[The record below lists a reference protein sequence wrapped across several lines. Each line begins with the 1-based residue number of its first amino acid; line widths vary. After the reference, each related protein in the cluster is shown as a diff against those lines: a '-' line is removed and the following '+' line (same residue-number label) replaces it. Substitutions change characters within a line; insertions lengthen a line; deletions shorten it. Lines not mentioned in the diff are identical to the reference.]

1 MTEYIEAVKQPTE
14 NHYDKCHS
22 FALLFLKS
30 QSAKSVFTSEN
41 IIAEY
46 NLTENPTPR
55 EGRVWGAVMKK
66 LKSDGLIKFAG
77 YVRYENP
84 LGHGKPCNSWVKN

>member
-1 MTEYIEAVKQPTE
+1 MDYIEAVKQPTE
-14 NHYDKCHS
+14 NHYNSCYS
-22 FALLFLKS
+22 FALKFLKS
-30 QSAKSVFTSEN
+30 QSPKSVFTSEH

-46 NLTENPTPR
+46 NLTENPIPK
-55 EGRVWGAVMKK
+55 EGRVCGAVIKK
-66 LKSDGLIKFAG
+66 LKVDGLIKFAG